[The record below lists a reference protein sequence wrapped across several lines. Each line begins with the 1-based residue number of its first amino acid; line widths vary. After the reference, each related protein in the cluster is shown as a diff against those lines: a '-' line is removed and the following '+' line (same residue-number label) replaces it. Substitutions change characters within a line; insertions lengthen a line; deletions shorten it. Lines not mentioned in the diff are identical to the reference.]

1 MRTWKTSVVLAVL
14 VLALAV
20 APVAFAKIESGE
32 TDITIKVVEGQSFSV
47 VGPEQIELTVRVGDT
62 PGAPWELV
70 GESKEGEFELYYT
83 TLLGK
88 DDVRAIWAE
97 LGKHSDLPQG
107 FSISLMATI
116 DPNIAKG
123 NPGTVTPH
131 AVELTTNDH
140 NYSGVLIQDIGS
152 CYTGSGD
159 GEAAVVVKYEVSI
172 GKVEEIEVGDY
183 NATLVFVLGD
193 DS

>member
-20 APVAFAKIESGE
+20 APVAFAKIESGK

-47 VGPEQIELTVRVGDT
+47 DGPERIELTVRVGDT

-70 GESKEGEFELYYT
+70 GEKKEGEFKLYYT

-97 LGKHSDLPQG
+97 LGNHSDLPQG

-123 NPGTVTPH
+123 NPGTVTG
-131 AVELTTNDH
+131 AVELTTNDD
-140 NYSGVLIQDIGS
+140 NYSGVLIRDIGS
-152 CYTGSGD
+152 CYTGSED

-193 DS
+193 NS

>member
-14 VLALAV
+14 VVALAV
-20 APVAFAKIESGE
+20 APVAFAKIESGV

-47 VGPEQIELTVRVGDT
+47 DGPEQIELTVRVGDT

-70 GESKEGEFELYYT
+70 GENKEGEFKLYYT

-97 LGKHSDLPQG
+97 LRNHSDLPQG

-123 NPGTVTPH
+123 NPGTVTD
-131 AVELTTNDH
+131 AVELTTNDN

>member
-47 VGPEQIELTVRVGDT
+47 VGPERIELTVRVGDT

-97 LGKHSDLPQG
+97 LGNYRNLPQG

-123 NPGTVTPH
+123 NPGTVTD
-131 AVELTTNDH
+131 AVELTTN
-140 NYSGVLIQDIGS
+140 NYRGVLIRDIGS
-152 CYTGSGD
+152 CYTGSED

-193 DS
+193 NS